1 MEVNQMTKPYKNMS
15 LVDFQK
21 KFKSEKACRKR
32 LFEIRWPDG
41 FVCPRCGH
49 DRYYDLPKKR
59 LYQCKSCKYQCSVTA
74 GTVMHRTR
82 TPLLKWFWAIFLVSN
97 DKRGISAL
105 QLSKKLEVSYWV
117 AWTMLH
123 KIRQAMKDR
132 DASYQL
138 AGLIEVDDSYIG
150 GSSQGGGSKRGR
162 GTKRTPVVIA
172 ASTNGKGIG
181 YAKMEI
187 VDSLNEEQVR
197 KVLQKAISPSQTIK
211 TDGWQSYNVA
221 EELGHAHEIEMILG
235 RKAHDVLKWVH
246 ILVSNAKTFILG
258 TYHGLGTKHLQA
270 YLDEYCFRFNRRR
283 WHGQLFDRLLMACA
297 VSSGITFA
305 ELTQ

>member
-1 MEVNQMTKPYKNMS
+1 MTKPYEKMS

-21 KFKSEKACRKR
+21 KFKTEKACHKR
-32 LFEIRWPDG
+32 LFEMRWPDG

-49 DRYYDLPKKR
+49 SRCYELPKR
-59 LYQCKSCKYQCSVTA
+59 GLYQCKCCKYQCSVTA

-82 TPLLKWFWAIFLVSN
+82 TPLLKWFWAIFLFGN

-123 KIRQAMKDR
+123 KIRKAMKDR
-132 DASYQL
+132 DAGYKL

-150 GSSQGGGSKRGR
+150 GSSHGGDKRGR
-162 GTKRTPVVIA
+162 GTKKMPVIIA

-187 VDSLNEEQVR
+187 VDSLNEQQVR
-197 KVLQKAISPSQTIK
+197 KVLKEGISPSQTIK

-221 EELGHAHEIEMILG
+221 EELGHAHEVELILG
-235 RKAHDVLKWVH
+235 RKAHEVLKWVH
-246 ILVSNAKTFILG
+246 ILASNAKAFILG
-258 TYHGLGTKHLQA
+258 TYHGLDRKHLQS
-270 YLDEYCFRFNRRR
+270 YLDEYCFRFNRRN

-297 VSSGITFA
+297 TSKGITFS

>member
-1 MEVNQMTKPYKNMS
+1 MEVNQMKKPYKNMS

-49 DRYYDLPKKR
+49 NRYYDLPKKR

-105 QLSKKLEVSYWV
+105 QLSKKIEVSYWV

-150 GSSQGGGSKRGR
+150 GSSQGGGGKKGR
-162 GTKRTPVVIA
+162 GTNRTPVIVA
-172 ASTNGKGIG
+172 ASTDGKGIG

-187 VDSLNEEQVR
+187 VDSLNEGQVR
-197 KVLQKAISPSQTIK
+197 KVLHKAISPKI
-211 TDGWQSYNVA
+211 GR
-221 EELGHAHEIEMILG
+221 AH
-235 RKAHDVLKWVH
+235 V
-246 ILVSNAKTFILG
+246 
-258 TYHGLGTKHLQA
+258 
-270 YLDEYCFRFNRRR
+270 
-283 WHGQLFDRLLMACA
+283 
-297 VSSGITFA
+297 
-305 ELTQ
+305 